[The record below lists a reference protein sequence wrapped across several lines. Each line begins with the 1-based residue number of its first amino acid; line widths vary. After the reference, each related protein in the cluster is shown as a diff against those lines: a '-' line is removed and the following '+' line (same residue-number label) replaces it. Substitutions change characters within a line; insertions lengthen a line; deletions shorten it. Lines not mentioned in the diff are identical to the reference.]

1 MITRRSW
8 SLAFGMG
15 VPLGFVLASRVRA
28 QQRPKVI
35 GILSPY
41 ASAPFGP
48 YRDVL
53 VNAMRDLGHVMGTQ
67 FVLVERFADGR
78 NERLG
83 ELAAELVSLKV
94 DLIIAITTNAAL
106 AAKQATA
113 SIPIVFY
120 GVGDPVV
127 AGLADNLARPG
138 RNLTGLANFSVDL
151 NPKRLQL
158 LKQMVPS
165 LTRVAVLAN
174 STNPYYTT
182 QLERMQPSADRL
194 GLRLLLVSASTLEDL
209 EPAFKTMTQQH
220 AEAVDVTADAYLT
233 AEGQRIAE
241 LALRSQLP
249 SMFAFADAVEGGGLM
264 SYGIDPMLQTRQI
277 AVYADKLLRG
287 AVAAELPIEQPT
299 QVDLVIN
306 RRTANAL
313 QLTVPQTLLLQAE
326 KVIE

>member
-41 ASAPFGP
+41 ARAPFGP

-233 AEGQRIAE
+233 AEGQRIADW
-241 LALRSQLP
+241 P
-249 SMFAFADAVEGGGLM
+249 
-264 SYGIDPMLQTRQI
+264 
-277 AVYADKLLRG
+277 
-287 AVAAELPIEQPT
+287 
-299 QVDLVIN
+299 
-306 RRTANAL
+306 
-313 QLTVPQTLLLQAE
+313 
-326 KVIE
+326 